1 MCDSDPETSP
11 SDRKESTGL
20 EGCIRCE
27 GAAKGPSGRPRVPRW
42 PMRPF
47 AACSQPDQNRGDLSG
62 RRVVSWGRRGQVAL
76 TDAISR
82 GPAFRDGVGVRARA
96 LPGVRTAPPLA
107 HPGGLHALT
116 SVSEGLPGE
125 STGWLRTR
133 ERAHA
138 DRAGFQQELE

>member
-47 AACSQPDQNRGDLSG
+47 AACSQPDQNRGDLSR
-62 RRVVSWGRRGQVAL
+62 RRVMFWGRRGQAAL
-76 TDAISR
+76 TGPISR
-82 GPAFRDGVGVRARA
+82 GPAFRDGGGGAGKGATWGTDSAPSGTPGRAA
-96 LPGVRTAPPLA
+96 
-107 HPGGLHALT
+107 
-116 SVSEGLPGE
+116 
-125 STGWLRTR
+125 RTR
-133 ERAHA
+133 F
-138 DRAGFQQELE
+138 GQ